1 MNDPEIEPDHVEGA
15 QPKAMQRPGGRTE
28 RVRKQVIAATVA
40 VLAEDGV
47 SGVSVE
53 SVASRSGVARTTIYR
68 RWGTPQ
74 ALMLEALLEELGPRS
89 SRVADTGS
97 LRGDIK
103 AVLEDVLAFNTSE
116 QGRGIMQAVF
126 IQRSSADIA
135 SAVQA
140 YWARRFDAVG
150 EIVRRAVARGE
161 LSADVPEDLIIEM
174 AASPL
179 YFRLFILWQTVDD
192 AYLDQIV
199 DRVLRAFGARG
210 AGLEAGL
217 QERTAPRAL

>member
-1 MNDPEIEPDHVEGA
+1 MNDPEIEPARDPSHAEGA
-15 QPKAMQRPGGRTE
+15 QLKAMQRPGGRTE
-28 RVRKQVIAATVA
+28 RVRRQVIAATVA

-97 LRGDIK
+97 LRGDLK
-103 AVLEDVLAFNTSE
+103 AVLEDVLNFNTSE

-140 YWARRFDAVG
+140 YWTRRFDAVG

-161 LSADVPEDLIIEM
+161 LSADAPEALIIEM
-174 AASPL
+174 AASPV

-199 DRVLRAFGARG
+199 DRVISAFGAR
-210 AGLEAGL
+210 EAGR
-217 QERTAPRAL
+217 QERTSPRAL

>member
-1 MNDPEIEPDHVEGA
+1 MSDQEILDGTPSK
-15 QPKAMQRPGGRTE
+15 PMQRPGGRTE

-40 VLAEDGV
+40 ILAEDGV

-68 RWGTPQ
+68 RWGTPA

-97 LRGDIK
+97 LRGDLK
-103 AVLEDVLAFNTSE
+103 AVLEDVLGFNTSE

-135 SAVQA
+135 SAVQG

-150 EIVRRAVARGE
+150 EIVRRAKARGE
-161 LSADVPEDLIIEM
+161 LTSDAPEPLIIEM
-174 AASPL
+174 AASPI

-199 DRVLRAFGARG
+199 DRVLAAFGARETG
-210 AGLEAGL
+210 Q
-217 QERTAPRAL
+217 QEGTSTRAL

>member
-1 MNDPEIEPDHVEGA
+1 MNDPEIEPDHAEGS

-97 LRGDIK
+97 LRGDLK
-103 AVLEDVLAFNTSE
+103 AVLEDVLGFNTSD

-140 YWARRFDAVG
+140 YWTRRFDAVA

-179 YFRLFILWQTVDD
+179 YFRLFITWRGVDD

-199 DRVLRAFGARG
+199 DRVLTAFGAGPATHEQRN
-210 AGLEAGL
+210 
-217 QERTAPRAL
+217 TRAL